1 MEKNVLSHQYT
12 DKAINKNKTNKILNN
27 IYYNKEKQILTLIKH
42 SSKMTI
48 KCIKKTTQK
57 VKSTRL
63 YVVKRHVVK
72 RHKSKDYSEVI
83 CTKKKIE
90 GNVLKFP
97 YHMCSENIMI

>member
-83 CTKKKIE
+83 CTQKKK
-90 GNVLKFP
+90 K
-97 YHMCSENIMI
+97 